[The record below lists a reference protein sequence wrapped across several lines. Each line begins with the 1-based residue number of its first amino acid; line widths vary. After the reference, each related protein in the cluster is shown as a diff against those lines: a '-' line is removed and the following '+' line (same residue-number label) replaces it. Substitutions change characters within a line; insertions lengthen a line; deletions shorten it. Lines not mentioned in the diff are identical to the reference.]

1 MSLKVK
7 LQTIARTLSR
17 LILSSFLLMPALALA
32 FTPFVIRDIQVQG
45 LQRLDPGAVF
55 GYLPVGVGDEFTEEH
70 ASETIQRLYSSGFFN
85 DVSIDVADDV
95 LVVAV
100 QERPTIAS
108 ISLPAISVIYP
119 RHITKAWAR
128 IGL

>member
-55 GYLPVGVGDEFTEEH
+55 
-70 ASETIQRLYSSGFFN
+70 
-85 DVSIDVADDV
+85 
-95 LVVAV
+95 
-100 QERPTIAS
+100 
-108 ISLPAISVIYP
+108 
-119 RHITKAWAR
+119 
-128 IGL
+128 